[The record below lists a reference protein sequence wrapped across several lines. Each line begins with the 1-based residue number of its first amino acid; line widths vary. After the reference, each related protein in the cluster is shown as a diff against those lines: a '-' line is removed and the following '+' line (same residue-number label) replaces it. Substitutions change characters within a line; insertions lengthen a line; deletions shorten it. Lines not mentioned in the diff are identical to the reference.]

1 MVKRKIIRYVAKGA
15 KKRIG
20 SGALPTFKEWKEL
33 ERLQKQRA
41 ADLALV
47 KKFKLLPKEAK
58 AFTAS
63 LPSSKQFI
71 VKVGTVRKQVLGPGK
86 GRSRKK
92 LLKGGEKT
100 KRLFKQHAQFGR
112 LGSSTAKLS
121 DQLEEVHRAAKAGA
135 EKAPHFKMSQKYKP
149 KTKGKKTK
157 WTYAGLAAAVGGT
170 QGRRKKAKDAR

>member
-20 SGALPTFKEWKEL
+20 SGALPSFKEWKEL

-47 KKFKLLPKEAK
+47 KKFNLLPKEAK
-58 AFTAS
+58 AFTGA
-63 LPSSKQFI
+63 
-71 VKVGTVRKQVLGPGK
+71 VKKQVLVRTK
-86 GRSRKK
+86 ARKK

-112 LGSSTAKLS
+112 LGSSTAKLG

-135 EKAPHFKMSQKYKP
+135 EKVPHFKMSQKYKP
-149 KTKGKKTK
+149 KTKSKKTK

-170 QGRRKKAKDAR
+170 RGRKKKQ